1 MKEIYN
7 HRTLEIDPFVRHVH
21 ISFSPLLIQAIKY
34 AHGAISMTLG
44 E

>member
-7 HRTLEIDPFVRHVH
+7 YRTLAINPFVRHVH
-21 ISFSPLLIQAIKY
+21 IFFSPLLIQAMKY
-34 AHGAISMTLG
+34 AHAAISMTLG